1 LISYNFDNIL
11 DFNSNI
17 LYFILLFMSAL
28 PYNRGKNFN
37 KFKSK
42 TFLSFKKEN
51 LIENN
56 LILRLI
62 IQMINI

>member
-1 LISYNFDNIL
+1 
-11 DFNSNI
+11 
-17 LYFILLFMSAL
+17 MSAL

-37 KFKSK
+37 KFKSE